1 MKQKV
6 VIFLTIAFF
15 LLLLCFPEQ
24 VFQGASSG
32 LLLWFHTMLPTLLPF
47 FITTNFLMETS
58 ALELLCWLIHPICS
72 RIFHVSKEG
81 SFAVFA
87 GFLCGYPM
95 GSKITATL
103 VKQQKISLAEGN
115 YLLSFCNNTSPMF
128 LISFVLFQ
136 CLDTA
141 YNPYPCFCL
150 CMLAPILCSQ
160 LFYYC
165 YYKKRICESNRSV
178 CLESISYATQP
189 SFSGNLI
196 DSCIMNSFEVIT
208 KIGGYMML
216 FSILRELSLM
226 IFEEQSW
233 FHYILIASFE
243 LTNGVSGISQSRLP
257 MNLMLL
263 LCLSHAA
270 FGGWCAVAQ
279 TSSMIQGSRLRLFP
293 YIIEKLVTSL
303 VTSLLISLYLYF
315 LQLH

>member
-1 MKQKV
+1 
-6 VIFLTIAFF
+6 
-15 LLLLCFPEQ
+15 
-24 VFQGASSG
+24 
-32 LLLWFHTMLPTLLPF
+32 
-47 FITTNFLMETS
+47 
-58 ALELLCWLIHPICS
+58 
-72 RIFHVSKEG
+72 
-81 SFAVFA
+81 
-87 GFLCGYPM
+87 
-95 GSKITATL
+95 
-103 VKQQKISLAEGN
+103 
-115 YLLSFCNNTSPMF
+115 MF